1 MCLFLFFFKQKTAY
15 EMRISDW
22 SSDVCSSDLA
32 PCAAADHQMEQPCY
46 RPFGIAA
53 FYKAHFRP
61 SLRHPLLDHAKIDAA
76 FACPDDSGQNV
87 FPSKPMVE
95 LPARLPALAHL
106 NKRSAQP
113 ESSEDNPSELQSIM
127 RTS

>member
-1 MCLFLFFFKQKTAY
+1 
-15 EMRISDW
+15 
-22 SSDVCSSDLA
+22 
-32 PCAAADHQMEQPCY
+32 MEQPCY

-113 ESSEDNPSELQSIM
+113 ESIAQAYFRLRQPRCRNILAKYSRSIKQ
-127 RTS
+127 